1 MVFTESL
8 IKSLELGAS
17 QSQKKNENSCRLP
30 LYIACFEADSV
41 YGSHSIAVPRVLVFP
56 YVASLG
62 FQVEQK
68 EFIMEGN
75 W

>member
-1 MVFTESL
+1 MKEFTCSEFSPNVAEI
-8 IKSLELGAS
+8 IKMKFLFI
-17 QSQKKNENSCRLP
+17 CRLP

-56 YVASLG
+56 YGKPLISVFS
-62 FQVEQK
+62 
-68 EFIMEGN
+68 